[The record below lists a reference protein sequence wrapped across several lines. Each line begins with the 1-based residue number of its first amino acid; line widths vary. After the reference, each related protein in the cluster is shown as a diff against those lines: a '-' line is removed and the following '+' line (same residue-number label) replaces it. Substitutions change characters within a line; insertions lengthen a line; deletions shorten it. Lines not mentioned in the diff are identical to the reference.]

1 MYEIESAAT
10 SGRSQA
16 DAAIRQ
22 WQTRVAKGRTVG
34 KFSSRVEQLLAA
46 LRKDFY
52 QRTSSQAA
60 VSLVRERG
68 DRLQALRQHVL
79 GSAGRLFLQQL
90 VVLEFH
96 CLAGFKRQLG
106 KLIAREDLDEAELLK
121 EQEQVEL
128 RKALFDFRAQASDL
142 EDPALGF
149 VVSPDR
155 IAELT
160 STLEAVLAEFPDTPS
175 AKLEEVRKM
184 ERLAQRGKLAT
195 TPRTGKGRKRK
206 GIAKALGVTLGLVGM
221 LRPAGF
227 GNLQGYV
234 GYMTSLL
241 GLPLEMMLGVQND
254 GETPEV
260 SHHLSTSDAFIIR
273 IKLMILSSIAL
284 SCR

>member
-10 SGRSQA
+10 SGRNHA

-34 KFSSRVEQLLAA
+34 KFSSRVEQLLGA
-46 LRKDFY
+46 LRRDFY
-52 QRTSSQAA
+52 QRTSGQTAA
-60 VSLVRERG
+60 SLVRERG
-68 DRLQALRQHVL
+68 DRLQTLRQHVL

-96 CLAGFKRQLG
+96 CVAGFKRQLG
-106 KLIAREDLDEAELLK
+106 KLIAREDLDETGLK

-149 VVSPDR
+149 LVSPDR

-184 ERLAQRGKLAT
+184 ERQAQRGKLAP
-195 TPRTGKGRKRK
+195 TPRTGRGRKRK

-227 GNLQGYV
+227 GNLQGYI

-260 SHHLSTSDAFIIR
+260 TNLLVCLAHLV
-273 IKLMILSSIAL
+273 
-284 SCR
+284 